1 MLAVCLQSRA
11 LNGVKQ
17 DIVALTEI
25 PHIGASSARRLF
37 NEGLRTAEVI
47 AKASEDVIFNALSK
61 GALSNIP
68 IPEMKRCALVMSAGL
83 PSSNLYNTISGL
95 KGWPALYRPS
105 EGLVS
110 FGVPRLACLHIFM

>member
-1 MLAVCLQSRA
+1 VYLQSRA

-47 AKASEDVIFNALSK
+47 AKAPEDVVFNALSK
-61 GALSNIP
+61 GALSLQSCDP
-68 IPEMKRCALVMSAGL
+68 
-83 PSSNLYNTISGL
+83 
-95 KGWPALYRPS
+95 
-105 EGLVS
+105 
-110 FGVPRLACLHIFM
+110 

>member
-1 MLAVCLQSRA
+1 VYLQSRA

-61 GALSNIP
+61 GALS
-68 IPEMKRCALVMSAGL
+68 L
-83 PSSNLYNTISGL
+83 PSPN
-95 KGWPALYRPS
+95 P
-105 EGLVS
+105 
-110 FGVPRLACLHIFM
+110 